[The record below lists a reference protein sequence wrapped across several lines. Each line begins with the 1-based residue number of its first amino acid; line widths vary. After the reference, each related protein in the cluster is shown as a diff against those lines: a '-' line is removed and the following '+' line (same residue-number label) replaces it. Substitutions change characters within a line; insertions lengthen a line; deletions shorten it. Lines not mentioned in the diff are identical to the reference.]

1 MSVVEKEGYKGAWD
15 KAKQREAAEQAGCLF
30 PALALEQH
38 VAAIAAARRARRA
51 AAAAAAAAVT
61 VARGKGSRFGGGGIG

>member
-1 MSVVEKEGYKGAWD
+1 M
-15 KAKQREAAEQAGCLF
+15 F